1 MNNNNLKNDGAPI
14 MPGGRQAVATDKSDG
29 LLAKHILLIEV
40 IRTTWA
46 TKLDHKIAAEIL
58 ERYMSK
64 HGNARVSL
72 RYLERATQA
81 TRSNIIASLAR
92 LTTGGVFTIIR
103 EGKGTRPTEYE
114 PNFRF
119 SSGIAGNTSSGT
131 ADDTT
136 SRGVA
141 RNTSSGPVDDTSK
154 GSSGIAGNTEYHLH
168 NPPTREVTVNNTSAT
183 GTGSG
188 LSAAPARASAGRVVR
203 IISSEIQTDDDDD
216 SQWLYMEL
224 QDDEGT
230 VEPFA
235 ICVHSDE
242 IDVQERGQKR
252 LERLVI
258 ALGIDRI
265 DQPNDVIGIPLRIT
279 SADDFQPLEAL

>member
-1 MNNNNLKNDGAPI
+1 MYGADWRAGPMAAEKN
-14 MPGGRQAVATDKSDG
+14 DG
-29 LLAKHILLIEV
+29 LLAKHILLVEI

-58 ERYMSK
+58 ERYMTK

-119 SSGIAGNTSSGT
+119 SRGIV
-131 ADDTT
+131 DDTT

-141 RNTSSGPVDDTSK
+141 GNTSSGPVDDTSK

-168 NPPTREVTVNNTSAT
+168 NPPTGEVTVNNTSAT
-183 GTGSG
+183 GAGSG
-188 LSAAPARASAGRVVR
+188 LSAAPARAAEDRVVR
-203 IISSEIQTDDDDD
+203 IISSELQTDDGDD
-216 SQWLYMEL
+216 SKWLYMEL
-224 QDDEGT
+224 QDDGGT

-242 IDVQERGQKR
+242 QDVQERGQKR
-252 LERLVI
+252 LKRLVV
-258 ALGIDRI
+258 ALGIDQI
-265 DQPNDVIGIPLRIT
+265 VEPDDVIGIPMRIT
-279 SADDFQPLEAL
+279 STDDFRPLEAL